1 MFTQLA
7 PYCSTEQTA
16 ATSPSPQQPE
26 ILTILVFFQETFSFK
41 DENIQ
46 KNPVFDCRI

>member
-7 PYCSTEQTA
+7 PYCSTLNKQRPPA
-16 ATSPSPQQPE
+16 PLLNNQKSS
-26 ILTILVFFQETFSFK
+26 LFFQETFSFK

-46 KNPVFDCRI
+46 KKPVFDCRI